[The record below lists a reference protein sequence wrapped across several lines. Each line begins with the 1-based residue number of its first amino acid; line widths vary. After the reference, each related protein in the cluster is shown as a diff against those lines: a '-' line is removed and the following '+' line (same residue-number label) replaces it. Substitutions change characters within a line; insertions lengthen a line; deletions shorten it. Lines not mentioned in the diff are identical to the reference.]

1 MQELEDVKADL
12 SDVKGLWEAARHAR
26 HVMSCCV
33 CVVGGRGVAWTVAR
47 GCVDAGR
54 RSWRPSRRCRRSSSL
69 RIRSVCV
76 SWVSCCSLVVDC
88 VASDWRMTARVDT
101 GVPQSNRGAA
111 ATKQRAAG
119 RAGGLPVRVML
130 HVLSCCRVHCAAPTA
145 GWAVCCR
152 SLDVY
157 GSSLHRQLQHV
168 RGTVRCIDRCVAAH
182 DASCVVVLLTLSCA
196 ELKSSRMDDS
206 RRRDSYGAT
215 SSPVIAGLSL
225 AATPA
230 PSSSAARHSMLPLH
244 D

>member
-1 MQELEDVKADL
+1 
-12 SDVKGLWEAARHAR
+12 
-26 HVMSCCV
+26 MSCCV
-33 CVVGGRGVAWTVAR
+33 CACRW
-47 GCVDAGR
+47 
-54 RSWRPSRRCRRSSSL
+54 RSWRGMDGGVWVCRCRASKLEAISAVSQKL
-69 RIRSVCV
+69 VAENQVSVCV
-76 SWVSCCSLVVDC
+76 CIVTTRSSRCSLVDC

-119 RAGGLPVRVML
+119 RAGGLPVRAML

-168 RGTVRCIDRCVAAH
+168 RGTVRCIDRYLAAH

-206 RRRDSYGAT
+206 RRRDSYDAT

-230 PSSSAARHSMLPLH
+230 PSSSAARHSMLSLH